1 MIVSVWVSTAMF
13 MSVIVLVLVVS
24 RYTADDYASGDGYVQ
39 LISIGAVKTIPT
51 ISSYVHVVSGLLTL
65 FFGSQTLAQG
75 ASCVCN

>member
-1 MIVSVWVSTAMF
+1 MIVSGWLINTVMF
-13 MSVIVLVLVVS
+13 MSVIIVLVVL